1 MIVILDTNESILEFM
16 DDSEVN
22 STVKDTYKAYKTLSF
37 ECELKDVK
45 KDKNLF
51 KQGNKIFVENT
62 LFIINTE
69 VDFDYIHKTINIDA
83 EEVIVELNNTVFY
96 IHENKNSR
104 YVSGNTILIST
115 NFLRTLFNGF
125 YTVIDTDIP
134 SLDNS
139 KLKINDI
146 TGTITKY
153 NLLKKIEETTG
164 LIFKYSYR
172 LEKNTIIKEV
182 TLLQAENYG
191 VTHSE
196 LLESIKLGVNT
207 NKLEY
212 SSDETKNALGIMPII
227 TSEDNDNVNYTNI
240 LKQFY
245 NLHINTENIDP
256 YYKKYEFNN
265 TDLIKASETVLN
277 KLEFHGYLIEKVPVS
292 HDETIP
298 APSGTYNGS
307 EYPKTLK
314 YDINIGLGQFL
325 YLLVQ
330 NIVEN
335 KAILDLIFNPSYV
348 NSSDVVAVF
357 NADSIIQLA
366 QIVLRYIES
375 YGTAPAAIT
384 TSNGLLSFQMLI
396 LLFSRYT
403 INKNSVTLKSN
414 EYPTLNSILPDYL
427 LEETHYAVDYDNFE
441 YMPFLYTQNS
451 STSNNI
457 PFKASMI
464 QISGKTSYD
473 ITNYISESLPILVL
487 KKIAGATDIILEI
500 FKKNISQDT
509 AESFRIKFKNV
520 SQLQDNSNIEIDFSK
535 KTIKCMKYVETTE
548 TVTQE
553 VTTANNNVITVNHM
567 PSCGHCRGT
576 PYKRYTKTWIK
587 KCPFCGSTNLKD
599 NPKRVYEGEVTCGN
613 CDADFCGYCGY
624 EKLSRPRQHLTP
636 GNANTTTTESKT
648 ITRGEYKEVTASE
661 DVNTESSETK
671 IGLYEVITEQ
681 SSLDTLYGDVSIIIT
696 GATLEKI
703 TCDSTK
709 LYELA
714 PFPYIKK
721 RNTQYIYAPVTSAD
735 FNYTHVADN
744 TPKLEPF
751 ETSEQS
757 VEEVLIGCWKKLN
770 GSGDNTKWLEK
781 AENIEVDLVETNTQY
796 NVGDYVYIKL
806 PDTRVFK
813 AQIIET
819 SYNTKLKQ
827 DKNIKIGNI
836 TKESI
841 I

>member
-1 MIVILDTNESILEFM
+1 MLVVLDHNENILEFLDEDLASITI
-16 DDSEVN
+16 DDVYKGYE
-22 STVKDTYKAYKTLSF
+22 TVTL
-37 ECELKDVK
+37 EYPLQDII
-45 KDKNLF
+45 KDKYLF
-51 KQGNKIFVENT
+51 KQGNKIFTENC

-69 VDFDYIHKTINIDA
+69 CKIDYVNQNIQIDA
-83 EEVIVELNNTVFY
+83 DEIISELNYTEPFY
-96 IHENKNSR
+96 IHDRKYSR
-104 YVSGNTILIST
+104 YVSGNT
-115 NFLRTLFNGF
+115 
-125 YTVIDTDIP
+125 
-134 SLDNS
+134 
-139 KLKINDI
+139 LKISLNSLQLLVGDIYEISKTDLPGINDSLKNI
-146 TGTITKY
+146 TVNGTITRY
-153 NLLKKIEETTG
+153 NLLKQIEDE
-164 LIFKYSYR
+164 LNLVCKREYSI
-172 LEKNTIIKEV
+172 ENNKIIKKISM
-182 TLLQAENYG
+182 LKPENYG
-191 VTHSE
+191 VEHSQ
-196 LLESIKLGVNT
+196 LIESVTLGENT
-207 NKLEY
+207 NKLTY
-212 SSDETKNALGIMPII
+212 LTDESKNALGIMPII
-227 TSEDNDNVNYTNI
+227 TSEDTDTVKYSKILEQFNNLDVNNEKSEPQLNQIIFTN
-240 LKQFY
+240 
-245 NLHINTENIDP
+245 ENIKTSAINCLAQTNLQGYIP
-256 YYKKYEFNN
+256 EKILVNN
-265 TDLIKASETVLN
+265 I
-277 KLEFHGYLIEKVPVS
+277 Y
-292 HDETIP
+292 
-298 APSGTYNGS
+298 
-307 EYPKTLK
+307 
-314 YDINIGLGQFL
+314 IGLGQFL
-325 YLLVQ
+325 ELLTSY
-330 NIVEN
+330 ILGRPL
-335 KAILDLIFNPSYV
+335 KLDLISNPEYQQNTSINAQFKRNDIISLAKIVNQYCDLFKKAPVEYNTANGTVNTQILTLIFMSYIV
-348 NSSDVVAVF
+348 NNGKTVIVNTQKYHALARMKSEF
-357 NADSIIQLA
+357 IQEN
-366 QIVLRYIES
+366 IYSTVEW
-375 YGTAPAAIT
+375 
-384 TSNGLLSFQMLI
+384 
-396 LLFSRYT
+396 
-403 INKNSVTLKSN
+403 
-414 EYPTLNSILPDYL
+414 
-427 LEETHYAVDYDNFE
+427 DNFE
-441 YMPFLYTQNS
+441 YMPFIYTQNS
-451 STSNNI
+451 SNSNNI
-457 PFKASMI
+457 PFKASMS
-464 QISGKTSYD
+464 QITGKTSYD
-473 ITNYISESLPILVL
+473 ITNYISESLPVMTI